1 MSMRTPWGIG
11 VVVGLALAAL
21 PGTASAQPFDSA
33 IDVQTFEYAIGPKT
47 FFTVSDGD
55 IAAPKQLAFD
65 ALLTFLTK
73 PFTVY
78 NFDPSMPDTVGS
90 ERTTVVNNLTALQLT
105 GAYGL
110 TDKIQVGVNL
120 PIMLLLQ
127 GDGLDPKNGTGA
139 CGMAST
145 GTCLSV
151 SGLGDMLVE
160 GKYRLMRKGAIKIAA
175 IGGLTLPTSIGSDG
189 SQFIGDD
196 LPTARVRGAVQ
207 FDEGKLSLGMNAG
220 VLLRKSRTIYD
231 STIGSQLMWGIGA
244 AYRITDRFSVIGE
257 SYGRAGLPDFSLDA
271 SPLEAEGGLRLHATS
286 AVAVVLG
293 GGAGLVKGIGSP
305 SSRFFLSV
313 GYAPDIR
320 DTDEDRVGNARDKCP
335 LIPEDFDGYEDG
347 DGCPEDD
354 NDGDRRPDAQ
364 DKCPA
369 VAEDLDGFDDD
380 DGCPELD
387 NDGDKLPDLQD
398 KCPSDAEDGKQP
410 YPTDGCPANKR
421 DSDGDTVMDAT
432 DTCPLEEED
441 VDGFEDG
448 DGCPEADND
457 FDGVADGADRC
468 PLCPEDKD
476 GVQDDDGCPDLDNDK
491 DGIADARDACP
502 LEAETINGVNDEDG
516 CADTGGMT
524 VAAVDGDRLVIGKVP
539 PMDSKGLTRAGV
551 LLVDQIA
558 LVMVQHDEVT
568 RWLVAVSSPKAL
580 DAAKLADAIKARL
593 IAKGVPEGAF
603 QVLGAAGPA
612 KIGGVVQERADEVA
626 PVCPASREVKQRPET
641 IKADAAPSTVPAV
654 APDPVS
660 DLEMDADV
668 SAPVAPVVAA
678 APPAPADQ
686 DDDGIIDAA
695 DKCPDQGETKNSFQD
710 DDGCPDTVPTALK
723 KFSGSVQGVNFKSG
737 SAQILP
743 ASLKILDSAAKAL
756 AAFPDLKVEVQGHT
770 DDVPPGKGGRFP
782 DNTALS
788 QARAES
794 VMEYLKGTG
803 IDAARLTAKGFGDA
817 APVNVTAKLK
827 GSKLK
832 AARTKNR
839 RVEFKLLAQ

>member
-1 MSMRTPWGIG
+1 MG

-21 PGTASAQPFDSA
+21 PGTASAQQPPFDTA

-65 ALLTFLTK
+65 ALLTFMTK

-78 NFDPSMPDTVGS
+78 NFDPSMPDTVGT
-90 ERTTVVNNLTALQLT
+90 ERTTVVKNLTALQLT

-120 PIMLLLQ
+120 PIILALQ
-127 GDGLDPKNGTGA
+127 GDGLDAATGMPACGTG
-139 CGMAST
+139 

-151 SGLGDMLVE
+151 TGLGDMLVE

-320 DTDEDRVGNARDKCP
+320 DTDEDRIGNARDRCP
-335 LIPEDFDGYEDG
+335 LIPEDFDGYDDG

-364 DKCPA
+364 DKCPN

-380 DGCPELD
+380 DGCPEFD
-387 NDGDKLPDLQD
+387 NDGDGIQDLQD
-398 KCPSDAEDGKQP
+398 KCPGDAEDGTQP

-421 DSDGDTVMDAT
+421 DSDGDSVMDGA
-432 DTCPLEEED
+432 DACPLEEED

-457 FDGVADGADRC
+457 GDGVADAADRC
-468 PLCPEDKD
+468 SLCPEDKD
-476 GVQDDDGCPDLDNDK
+476 GFQDDDGCPELDNDK

-502 LEAETINGVNDEDG
+502 LEAETINGIKDEDG
-516 CADTGGMT
+516 CADTGGVT

-539 PMDSKGLTRAGV
+539 TMDKKGLTRAGV
-551 LLVDQIA
+551 LIVDQIA

-568 RWLVAVSSPKAL
+568 RWLVAVSSPKAP
-580 DAAKLADAIKARL
+580 DAARLADAIKARL
-593 IAKGVPEGAF
+593 IVKGVPADAF
-603 QVLGAAGPA
+603 QVLGAAGAA

-626 PVCPASREVKQRPET
+626 PVCPAGREVKQRPET
-641 IKADAAPSTVPAV
+641 V
-654 APDPVS
+654 AP
-660 DLEMDADV
+660 
-668 SAPVAPVVAA
+668 AA
-678 APPAPADQ
+678 ATPAPATTTPAP
-686 DDDGIIDAA
+686 AA
-695 DKCPDQGETKNSFQD
+695 D
-710 DDGCPDTVPTALK
+710 
-723 KFSGSVQGVNFKSG
+723 
-737 SAQILP
+737 
-743 ASLKILDSAAKAL
+743 
-756 AAFPDLKVEVQGHT
+756 VEI
-770 DDVPPGKGGRFP
+770 
-782 DNTALS
+782 N
-788 QARAES
+788 
-794 VMEYLKGTG
+794 
-803 IDAARLTAKGFGDA
+803 
-817 APVNVTAKLK
+817 
-827 GSKLK
+827 
-832 AARTKNR
+832 
-839 RVEFKLLAQ
+839 